1 MSDFVSES
9 FEKLYLVILRG
20 LALRLRSCD
29 ITFQSFELFFNL
41 GVLSCRIVRA
51 CETRCQSFH
60 LLLEIGQFLSCK
72 LLFEHCCF
80 LSISF
85 GGLRLSKVHLCLL
98 QAEDLGEGTVVV
110 ILLVKG

>member
-9 FEKLYLVILRG
+9 FQNLYLGILRG

-29 ITFQSFELFFNL
+29 SSFQSFELSFNL
-41 GVLSCRIVRA
+41 GVLSCCISRA
-51 CETRCQSFH
+51 CETRCQSCH
-60 LLLEIGQFLSCK
+60 LLLEIGQFLCCK
-72 LLFEHCCF
+72 LLFERCCF